1 MTFNSIEFAVFL
13 VVVLVAYWRLGAR
26 RSQNVLLVVAS
37 YVFYGWW
44 DYRFLGLIVV
54 STVADYWV
62 AGRMGRTMEP
72 VRRRALLLSS
82 LGINLGILG
91 LFKYFGFFVGSAAA
105 VLEAMGVNANVPTL
119 ELVLPVGIS
128 FYTFQTISY
137 TFDVY
142 RRRIE
147 PEPSLVTFAAYVAF
161 FPQLVAGPIERAAN
175 LLPQMRRS
183 RVVPDSSQVA
193 SAAGLILT
201 GLFKKV
207 VLADGLASLIDARFS
222 DPSAHGALSL
232 LIGAY
237 AFAIQIYGDFSGYSS
252 IARGV
257 ARLFG
262 IELRRN
268 FEQPYLSTNITQFWR
283 TWHMSL
289 SGWLKDYLYIPLG
302 GNRGGKLRTYRNLMI
317 TMLLG
322 GLWHGAAWS
331 FVVWGL
337 LHGVFLSAHRLR
349 GAYEAPGRPVPPTR
363 ADVRRIIATFH
374 LVTLA
379 WVFFRASSL
388 SNAWEYLSGLTRLT
402 DLSSPGD
409 LSLSAAFILTVGF
422 GVIMVVGDLLDRSR
436 GRWARR
442 EQLSPSLLGAAAGM
456 GIVAIA
462 VWSGGTAAPFIYFQF

>member
-1 MTFNSIEFAVFL
+1 MA
-13 VVVLVAYWRLGAR
+13 
-26 RSQNVLLVVAS
+26 
-37 YVFYGWW
+37 
-44 DYRFLGLIVV
+44 
-54 STVADYWV
+54 
-62 AGRMGRTMEP
+62 
-72 VRRRALLLSS
+72 
-82 LGINLGILG
+82 
-91 LFKYFGFFVGSAAA
+91 SAAA
-105 VLEAMGVNANVPTL
+105 
-119 ELVLPVGIS
+119 
-128 FYTFQTISY
+128 
-137 TFDVY
+137 
-142 RRRIE
+142 
-147 PEPSLVTFAAYVAF
+147 
-161 FPQLVAGPIERAAN
+161 
-175 LLPQMRRS
+175 
-183 RVVPDSSQVA
+183 
-193 SAAGLILT
+193 LILT

-207 VLADGLASLIDARFS
+207 VLADGLAALIDARFS

-289 SGWLKDYLYIPLG
+289 SGWLKDYLYIPMG
-302 GNRGGKLRTYRNLMI
+302 GNRSGRLRTYRNLMI

-337 LHGVFLSAHRLR
+337 LHGIFLSAHRLR
-349 GAYEAPGRPVPPTR
+349 GAHEATGRPAPPTR
-363 ADVRRIIATFH
+363 ADEGRIIATFH

-409 LSLSAAFILTVGF
+409 LSLSAALVLTLGF
-422 GVIMVVGDLLDRSR
+422 GSIMVVGDLLDRSR
-436 GRWARR
+436 GRWAWR
-442 EQLSPSLLGAAAGM
+442 EKTSPSLLGAAAGM
-456 GIVAIA
+456 GMVAIA